1 MDKPELNS
9 RASGNRRPSAAFQRR
24 KVKAAAM
31 PDKQPPPDTR
41 PNRLPA
47 IAVPSR
53 YANDDDPQLVAAV
66 AQANQRFDE
75 FLEALADR
83 KPDDTFAVKAP
94 FRDDFGKEYMWLTVS
109 RVDDDTIYGQLGN
122 DPACVKSVKRGQPVK
137 VPRKMLNDWL
147 YTRGDQMH
155 GGFTVAVS
163 DQKPKRRPDTAK

>member
-1 MDKPELNS
+1 MDKPELNT
-9 RASGNRRPSAAFQRR
+9 RASGNRRPSAAFERR

-31 PDKQPPPDTR
+31 PDKQPPPI
-41 PNRLPA
+41 PAKPYRLPA
-47 IAVPSR
+47 VAVPIR
-53 YANDDDPQLVAAV
+53 YANDDDPTLVAAV
-66 AQANQRFDE
+66 AQANQRFGE

-83 KPDDTFAVKAP
+83 KPDETFAVKAP

-122 DPACVKSVKRGQPVK
+122 DPSCVKSVKRGQPVK
-137 VPRKMLNDWL
+137 VPRKTLNDWL

-163 DQKPKRRPDTAK
+163 DQKGNRRPYAK